1 MERLYSSREVLEADR
16 RAEEEYLLPPL
27 CLMEQAALAAAA
39 QVYDMSEDGDQVTIV
54 AGSGNNGA
62 DGLALARL
70 LHTAGRRRVSI
81 FHVPGRESAG
91 HEAQIRCCQAL
102 GIGTTDSLDGASL
115 IVDAY
120 LGAGVR
126 GALRKEAEEVIQL
139 MASAK
144 APILSLDVPS
154 GISDE
159 AYNPSIQAQATIV
172 FGPLK
177 RCLFARGNLAAC
189 GRIVRAPLSYPTTL
203 FNGESP
209 VRLLGLED
217 YQRLRLPSDAYKVSR
232 GRVAIVGGSPD
243 YRGAVR
249 LAAKAAFHAGAGMVT
264 VFTDPAL
271 VDLVSLDCPA
281 STMVRPFSDLAS
293 AGSFDSILVG
303 PGLGQGEEA
312 KRIVRKVCGMKVPRL
327 IVDADALRFFEGAQ
341 ADEVILTPHVGE
353 YRTLAGGGDA
363 SSPNDFYA
371 GLMATACRLGATI
384 IYKAESVYIATRKKV
399 DVVPG
404 LNPSL
409 GVAGSGD
416 VLAGIMA
423 ALGNGEQPSNGVL
436 LHQASGAALA
446 NQKGFYSADELIDEV
461 GRRR

>member
-16 RAEEEYLLPPL
+16 RAEEEYLFPPL
-27 CLMEQAALAAAA
+27 CLMEQAAMSAAA
-39 QVYDMSEDGDQVTIV
+39 QVYDMSKDGDHVTIV

-81 FHVPGRESAG
+81 FHVPGRMSAG
-91 HEAQIRCCQAL
+91 NEAQRRCCEAL

-120 LGAGVR
+120 LGAGLR
-126 GALRKEAEEVIQL
+126 GALRKEAEEVIHL
-139 MASAK
+139 MAAAK
-144 APILSLDVPS
+144 APILCLDVPS

-177 RCLFARGNLAAC
+177 RSIYARGNLAGC
-189 GRIVRAPLSYPTTL
+189 GRIVRAPLSYPKQL
-203 FNGESP
+203 FRDDPP
-209 VRLLGLED
+209 VCLLDEDDYRRLS
-217 YQRLRLPSDAYKVSR
+217 LPGDAYKVSR
-232 GRVAIVGGSPD
+232 GRVAIIGGSPD

-249 LAAKAAFHAGAGMVT
+249 LAARAAFHAGAGMVT
-264 VFTDPAL
+264 VFTDPSL

-303 PGLGQGEEA
+303 PGLGQGVEA
-312 KRIVRKVCGMKVPRL
+312 RRIVGRVCGMKVPRL
-327 IVDADALRFFEGAQ
+327 VVDADAIRFFEGAQ
-341 ADEVILTPHVGE
+341 ADEVVLTPHVGE
-353 YRTLAGGGDA
+353 YRIFAGGGDA

-371 GLMATACRLGATI
+371 GLMATAGRLGATI
-384 IYKAESVYIATRKKV
+384 VYKAESVYIATQMSV
-399 DVVPG
+399 DIVIG
-404 LNPSL
+404 LKPSL

-416 VLAGIMA
+416 VLAGIIA
-423 ALGNGEQPSNGVL
+423 ALGKGEPPSNGVL